1 MTSQRTKLSFRV
13 LLDCLLRYREV
24 PGIRLW
30 FMDLLGHPVLRW
42 EAEEAPKARRAS
54 STSVDAFREKIVTWA
69 CYQ

>member
-13 LLDCLLRYREV
+13 LLDCLLRYMEV

-30 FMDLLGHPVLRW
+30 FMELLGHPVLRW

-54 STSVDAFREKIVTWA
+54 STSVDAFREKIVTCA

>member
-13 LLDCLLRYREV
+13 LLDCLLRYMEV

-30 FMDLLGHPVLRW
+30 FMELLEHPVLRW

-54 STSVDAFREKIVTWA
+54 STSVDAFREKIVT
-69 CYQ
+69 CD